1 MEERL
6 RVNDFYK
13 PLEITCAIEIENL
26 DRAFFVREKLFVTTK
41 DALVVLQQF
50 SLKTKLKEK
59 SYLLPFEKLSGV
71 NLINNVICVFF

>member
-13 PLEITCAIEIENL
+13 PLDLTCAIEIENL
-26 DRAFFVREKLFVTTK
+26 DRAFFVQEKLFVTTK

-59 SYLLPFEKLSGV
+59 SYLLPFERLAGV
-71 NLINNVICVFF
+71 QIIDSILCLFF